1 MDIELVEALCGYQKI
16 VRTLDDRDL
25 VISSNP
31 GDVTKHADV
40 KFVPNEGAFI
50 TFYNLAFVRIR
61 NNIL

>member
-16 VRTLDDRDL
+16 IRTLDDRDL

-40 KFVPNEGAFI
+40 KFVPNEGI
-50 TFYNLAFVRIR
+50 FYFHK
-61 NNIL
+61 